1 MTDGE
6 SRRDQIQD
14 KVMGIE
20 GKMGVWPGDAA
31 RPVGGHQP
39 ISQAGPPE
47 REKELLDQIRSRAEE
62 LSDADDDM
70 AVDRPAK
77 GLLTMAS
84 VVLAAFEVLRP
95 MFDGDDQRTI
105 TYLRR
110 VVGAVLQR
118 PLEVGVDVLV
128 KHDPSLDSIESV
140 CRKDFAMYGSY
151 FDIAFSRPNPDTFE
165 MRVDRCFFRDFF
177 DRHDARPVTTA
188 LCGWDA
194 NWMQAL
200 DPATSGL
207 RSERTT
213 LLSLGDDACR
223 FRVLRT
229 DDPLPITTTHSTGNS
244 RMTTSG
250 PELIRPRRDWSP
262 TS

>member
-1 MTDGE
+1 MAESE
-6 SRRDQIQD
+6 SRRDQVRD
-14 KVMGIE
+14 KMLGVE
-20 GKMGVWPGDAA
+20 GKWVFGRVMPRDLLEG
-31 RPVGGHQP
+31 
-39 ISQAGPPE
+39 ISRYLKRVAPD
-47 REKELLDQIRSRAEE
+47 RADDLLAQIRSRAEE

-95 MFDGDDQRTI
+95 TFDGDERRTI
-105 TYLRR
+105 RYLQR

-118 PLEVGVDVLV
+118 PLEVGVEALV
-128 KHDPSLDSIESV
+128 KHDPSLDSIDSV

-151 FDIAFSRPNPDTFE
+151 FAIEFSRPDSDTFE
-165 MRVDRCFFRDFF
+165 MRVNRCFFRDFF
-177 DRHDARPVTTA
+177 DRHNARPVTTV

-207 RSERTT
+207 RSERTS

-223 FRVLRT
+223 FRIMRT
-229 DDPLPITTTHSTGNS
+229 DDPLADHGDALDRQFADGN
-244 RMTTSG
+244 
-250 PELIRPRRDWSP
+250 
-262 TS
+262 

>member
-1 MTDGE
+1 
-6 SRRDQIQD
+6 
-14 KVMGIE
+14 MGIE
-20 GKMGVWPGDAA
+20 GKWVFGRVMPRDLLEGISRYLKRAA
-31 RPVGGHQP
+31 
-39 ISQAGPPE
+39 PE
-47 REKELLDQIRSRAEE
+47 REKEMVDQIRSRAEE

-84 VVLAAFEVLRP
+84 VVLAAFEV
-95 MFDGDDQRTI
+95 
-105 TYLRR
+105 
-110 VVGAVLQR
+110 
-118 PLEVGVDVLV
+118 
-128 KHDPSLDSIESV
+128 
-140 CRKDFAMYGSY
+140 Y
-151 FDIAFSRPNPDTFE
+151 FDIAFSPPDPDTFE

-194 NWMQAL
+194 NGMQAL

-213 LLSLGDDACR
+213 LLSLGDDAYR

-229 DDPLPITTTHSTGNS
+229 DNPLADHDDALD
-244 RMTTSG
+244 RQ
-250 PELIRPRRDWSP
+250 
-262 TS
+262 

>member
-6 SRRDQIQD
+6 SRRDQIRD

-20 GKMGVWPGDAA
+20 GKWVFGRVMPRDLLEGIGRYLKRAA
-31 RPVGGHQP
+31 
-39 ISQAGPPE
+39 PE

-118 PLEVGVDVLV
+118 PLEVGVDALV
-128 KHDPSLDSIESV
+128 KHDTSLDSIESV

-151 FDIAFSRPNPDTFE
+151 FDIAFSRPDPDTFE

-229 DDPLPITTTHSTGNS
+229 DDPLADHDDALD
-244 RMTTSG
+244 RQFAD
-250 PELIRPRRDWSP
+250 EDKRP
-262 TS
+262 